1 MKILLTLRHGD
12 AIPGDVNNIDKQRPL
27 SEKGK
32 KELKRLRK
40 QEPDLFQS
48 IDLILCSSSTR
59 TRQTLDCIMKG
70 LPDRVMICYL
80 DNLYDSSVD
89 TLIQEI
95 SLVDNK
101 FNSIMLVGHNPE
113 LTTLMNRVCE
123 HQELPMDKSMTTGS
137 IGEFTV
143 KNESWQNLTVK
154 DLKFMRLITPK
165 KQVIC
170 S

>member
-12 AIPGDVNNIDKQRPL
+12 AIPGDANNIDKQRPL

-40 QEPDLFQS
+40 QESDLFQS
-48 IDLILCSSSTR
+48 IDLILCSSSVR

-80 DNLYDSSVD
+80 DNLYNSSID
-89 TLIQEI
+89 TIIQEVN
-95 SLVDNK
+95 LVDDK
-101 FNSIMLVGHNPE
+101 FKSIMLIGHNPE
-113 LTTLMNRVCE
+113 LTTLMNDVCGY
-123 HQELPMDKSMTTGS
+123 QELPMNKSMTTGS
-137 IGEFTV
+137 ISEFTV
-143 KNESWQNLTVK
+143 KNESWQKLTVK
-154 DLKFMRLITPK
+154 DLKFIRLVAPK
-165 KQVIC
+165 KQAAY

>member
-12 AIPGDVNNIDKQRPL
+12 AIPGDANNIDKQRPL

-48 IDLILCSSSTR
+48 IDLILCSSSIR

-70 LPDRVMICYL
+70 LPDRIMICYL

-89 TLIQEI
+89 TIIQEV

-101 FNSIMLVGHNPE
+101 FKSIMVIGHNPE

-123 HQELPMDKSMTTGS
+123 YQGLPLDKSMTTGS
-137 IGEFTV
+137 ISEFTV
-143 KNESWQNLTVK
+143 KNESWEKLIVQ
-154 DLKFMRLITPK
+154 DLKFMRLLTSK
-165 KQVIC
+165 N
-170 S
+170 